1 MEDFPHSL
9 CATWH
14 LPIAQNLHEIKFV
27 HLVGVGAT
35 VIHVDGEVVLH
46 RSSYSGKSGKDH
58 FQIKSADCLITVIS
72 TATIH
77 ECILYVNGKRFSEYA
92 KWYSNHF
99 ATWKPK
105 IVGVDIRVVL
115 DKSTM
120 ELWANGR
127 VVECTTNFT
136 ESGTIRNFEL
146 DPNMKIPSAI
156 VTSDKEY
163 SNHTLMVDGEMV
175 PLFEEI
181 DEKEHKLE
189 F

>member
-1 MEDFPHSL
+1 MENFPNSL

-14 LPIAQNLHEIKFV
+14 LPIAQNLHEIKFI
-27 HLVGVGAT
+27 HLAGVGGT

-58 FQIKSADCLITVIS
+58 FQIESADCVNTVIS
-72 TATIH
+72 TGTIH
-77 ECILYVNGKRFSEYA
+77 ECILYVNGNRFSEYQ
-92 KWYSNHF
+92 KCYSNHF

-105 IVGVDIRVVL
+105 IAGVEIRVVL
-115 DKSTM
+115 NKSTM
-120 ELWANGR
+120 ELWANGS
-127 VVECTTNFT
+127 VVEYTTDFT
-136 ESGTIRNFEL
+136 DSGTIRNFKL
-146 DPNMKIPSAI
+146 DPNMKIPS
-156 VTSDKEY
+156 VLVSEY

-175 PLFEEI
+175 PLVEEI

>member
-35 VIHVDGEVVLH
+35 VIHVDG
-46 RSSYSGKSGKDH
+46 K
-58 FQIKSADCLITVIS
+58 IKSADCLITVIS

-105 IVGVDIRVVL
+105 I
-115 DKSTM
+115 
-120 ELWANGR
+120 
-127 VVECTTNFT
+127 TNFT